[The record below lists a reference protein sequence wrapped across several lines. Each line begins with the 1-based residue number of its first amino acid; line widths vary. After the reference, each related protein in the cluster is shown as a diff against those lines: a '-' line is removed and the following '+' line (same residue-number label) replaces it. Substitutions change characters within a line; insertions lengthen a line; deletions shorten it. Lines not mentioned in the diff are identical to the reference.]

1 MIGVFLF
8 SYSFIPS
15 LLQYTRKSSAAI
27 VLVNFIR
34 AHVCITVVQMSDVF
48 YLRLS
53 WLQWIM
59 YYYSIMNSTL
69 FYIYL
74 VYKNSQVLSL

>member
-27 VLVNFIR
+27 LLVNFIG
-34 AHVCITVVQMSDVF
+34 AHVRITVVKMSNVF

-53 WLQWIM
+53 WRKSLFQVVTKGTNNYRFLKIIFPLQ
-59 YYYSIMNSTL
+59 TL
-69 FYIYL
+69 T
-74 VYKNSQVLSL
+74 